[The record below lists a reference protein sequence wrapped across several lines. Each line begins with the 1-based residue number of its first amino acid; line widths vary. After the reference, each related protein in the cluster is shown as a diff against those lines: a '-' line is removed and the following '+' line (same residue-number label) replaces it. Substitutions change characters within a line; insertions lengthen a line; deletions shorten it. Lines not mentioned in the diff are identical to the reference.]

1 MTTLIEDYALVGDMQ
16 TSCLI
21 SNKGSADWMC
31 LPTFESPAAFAAL
44 LGTEEHGSWQIRPR
58 TMATATRRYLP
69 DTLALETTWR
79 CSDGTVRVLD
89 FMPPRPAGSP
99 GNPQLI
105 RMVEGLAGK
114 VRMVSRARMRFSYG
128 QVDPRR
134 ERVPQTFGSTR
145 HLAVAGAD
153 AVWIDSSVEMT
164 DQDDHTT
171 RADFAIRE
179 GEKAAF
185 ALTWQPSHLDPPPYP
200 DPPQALADA
209 TRFWTD
215 WSARST
221 YTGPHSD
228 AVMRSL
234 ITLKALTY
242 APTGAIV
249 AAPTT
254 SLPEQLGGGRNWD
267 YRYTWLRDA
276 AITLAGLVRTGY
288 LDEARAWRGWLL
300 RAVAGDPSKLQI
312 MYGITGRRE
321 LTEGVLNLPGYE
333 NSRPVRVGNAAAHQL
348 QLDVYGEV
356 IETLYLGH
364 MYGLDHDAD
373 AHQLQIELINY
384 LERSWHEEDEGIWEV
399 RGPRRHFVHSKVMAW
414 VAVDR
419 VIKLVESG
427 DATGPVERWRRLRDA
442 IHHDVCTRGYDPQ
455 RNTFTQSYGS
465 IELDASLLLIP
476 QVGFL
481 PPTDKR
487 VIGTVEAI
495 QRELAT
501 PEGFVL
507 RYPTAGSDEGVDGLV
522 GDEGTFLACSFWMV
536 EALALIGR
544 REDAHALFAKLLGL
558 RNDVGLLA
566 EEYDSN
572 AKRQVGNFPQ
582 AFSHFA
588 LILAALRLDAAES
601 ASPTRRV
608 FAAVSAN

>member
-1 MTTLIEDYALVGDMQ
+1 VTLIEDYALVGDMQ

-21 SNKGSADWMC
+21 SNMGSADWMC
-31 LPTFESPAAFAAL
+31 LPDFESPAAFAAL
-44 LGTEEHGSWQIRPR
+44 LGSEEHGSWQIRPSG
-58 TMATATRRYLP
+58 TATATRRYLP
-69 DTLALETTWR
+69 DTLVLETTWHR
-79 CSDGTVRVLD
+79 PDGTVRVLD

-99 GNPQLI
+99 SNPQLI
-105 RMVEGLAGK
+105 RIVEGLAGEM
-114 VRMVSRARMRFSYG
+114 RMGSRARIRFSYG
-128 QVDPRR
+128 KVDPRR

-164 DQDDHTT
+164 EQDDHTT
-171 RADFAIRE
+171 RADFTIRE

-185 ALTWQPSHLDPPPYP
+185 ALTWQPSHLTPPPYP

-221 YTGPHSD
+221 YTGPHSE

-321 LTEGVLNLPGYE
+321 LTEGLLNLPGYE

-356 IETLYLGH
+356 IETLHLGH
-364 MYGLDHDAD
+364 TYGLDRDDD

-384 LERSWHEEDEGIWEV
+384 LERSWREEDEGIWEV

-419 VIKLVESG
+419 MIKLVEWG
-427 DATGPVERWRRLRDA
+427 DATGPLERWRRLRDA
-442 IHHDVCTRGYDPQ
+442 IHHDVCIHGYDPQ

-465 IELDASLLLIP
+465 PELDASLLLIP

-501 PEGFVL
+501 AEGFVL
-507 RYPTAGSDEGVDGLV
+507 RYPTAGNTTGVDGLV

-536 EALALIGR
+536 EALTLIDR
-544 REDAHALFAKLLGL
+544 RKEADALFGKLLSL

-566 EEYDSN
+566 EEYDTN
-572 AKRQVGNFPQ
+572 AKRQLGNFPQ
-582 AFSHFA
+582 AFSHIA

-601 ASPTRRV
+601 ASPTRHV
-608 FAAVSAN
+608 LAATSR

>member
-1 MTTLIEDYALVGDMQ
+1 MTNLIEDYALVGDMQ

-31 LPTFESPAAFAAL
+31 LPDFESPAAFAAL
-44 LGTEEHGSWQIRPR
+44 LGTEEHGSWQIRPEG
-58 TMATATRRYLP
+58 TATASRRYLP
-69 DTLALETTWR
+69 DTLVLETIWR
-79 CSDGTVRVLD
+79 RPDGTVRVLD
-89 FMPPRPAGSP
+89 FMTPRPAGSP

-105 RMVEGLAGK
+105 RIVEGLAGK

-134 ERVPQTFGSTR
+134 ERVHQTFGTTR

-153 AVWIDSSVEMT
+153 AVWIDSSVEMA
-164 DQDDHTT
+164 DLDDHTSC
-171 RADFAIRE
+171 ADFAVRE

-185 ALTWQPSHLDPPPYP
+185 ALTWQPSHLVPPPYP
-200 DPPQALADA
+200 DPPQALAEA
-209 TRFWTD
+209 IRFWTD

-221 YTGPHSD
+221 YTGPHSE

-242 APTGAIV
+242 AATGAIV

-254 SLPEQLGGGRNWD
+254 SLPEQLGGARNWD

-321 LTEGVLNLPGYE
+321 LTEGVLDLPGYE

-364 MYGLDHDAD
+364 KYGLDHDDD
-373 AHQLQIELINY
+373 AHQLQIELIDY
-384 LERSWHEEDEGIWEV
+384 LERSWTQEDEGIWEV

-419 VIKLVESG
+419 MIKLVESG
-427 DATGPVERWRRLRDA
+427 DAAGPVERWRRLRAA
-442 IHHDVCTRGYDPQ
+442 IHDDVCTRGYDPQ

-465 IELDASLLLIP
+465 AELDASLLLIP

-481 PPTDKR
+481 PPTDER
-487 VIGTVEAI
+487 VVGTVEAI
-495 QRELAT
+495 QHELAT
-501 PEGFVL
+501 PEGFVR
-507 RYPTAGSDEGVDGLV
+507 RYPTAGSDEGVDGLA

-536 EALALIGR
+536 EALTLIGR
-544 REDAHALFAKLLGL
+544 HEEAHALFAKLLGL

-588 LILAALRLDAAES
+588 MLLAALRLDAAES
-601 ASPTRRV
+601 AAPTRRV
-608 FAAVSAN
+608 LAVTSR

>member
-21 SNKGSADWMC
+21 SNMGSADWMC
-31 LPTFESPAAFAAL
+31 LPDFESPAAFAAL
-44 LGTEEHGSWQIRPR
+44 LGTPEHGSWQIRPLG
-58 TMATATRRYLP
+58 MATASRRYLP
-69 DTLALETTWR
+69 DTLVLETTWR
-79 CSDGTVRVLD
+79 RSDGTARVLD

-99 GNPQLI
+99 GSPQLI
-105 RMVEGLAGK
+105 RIVEGLAGK

-153 AVWIDSSVEMT
+153 AVWMDSSVEMT

-171 RADFAIRE
+171 RADFVIRE
-179 GEKAAF
+179 GERVAF
-185 ALTWQPSHLDPPPYP
+185 ALTWQPSHLAPPPYP
-200 DPPQALADA
+200 DPPKALADA
-209 TRFWTD
+209 TQFWTD

-221 YTGPHSD
+221 YTGPHSE

-254 SLPEQLGGGRNWD
+254 SLPEQLGGARNWD

-364 MYGLDHDAD
+364 KYGLDHDDD
-373 AHQLQIELINY
+373 AHQLQIALINY
-384 LERSWHEEDEGIWEV
+384 LERSWCEEDEGIWEV

-419 VIKLVESG
+419 MIKLVESG

-442 IHHDVCTRGYDPQ
+442 IHHDVCTRGYDSQ

-507 RYPTAGSDEGVDGLV
+507 RYPTSGSDEGVDGLV

-536 EALALIGR
+536 EALTLIGR
-544 REDAHALFAKLLGL
+544 HEDARALFAKLLDL

-601 ASPTRRV
+601 DSASRRV
-608 FAAVSAN
+608 LAAVSAN

>member
-1 MTTLIEDYALVGDMQ
+1 MTNLIEDYALVGDMQ

-31 LPTFESPAAFAAL
+31 LPDFESPAAFAAL
-44 LGTEEHGSWQIRPR
+44 LGTEEHGSWQIRPEG
-58 TMATATRRYLP
+58 TATSSRRYLP
-69 DTLALETTWR
+69 DTLVLETIWR
-79 CSDGTVRVLD
+79 GPDGTVRVLD
-89 FMPPRPAGSP
+89 FMTPRPAGSP

-105 RMVEGLAGK
+105 RIVEGLAGK

-134 ERVPQTFGSTR
+134 ERVRQTFGTTR

-153 AVWIDSSVEMT
+153 AVWIDSSVEMA
-164 DQDDHTT
+164 DLDDHTSC
-171 RADFAIRE
+171 ADFAVRE

-185 ALTWQPSHLDPPPYP
+185 ALTWQPSHLVPPPYP
-200 DPPQALADA
+200 DPPQALAEA
-209 TRFWTD
+209 IRFWTD

-221 YTGPHSD
+221 YTGPHRE

-242 APTGAIV
+242 AATGAIV

-254 SLPEQLGGGRNWD
+254 SLPEQLGGARNWD

-333 NSRPVRVGNAAAHQL
+333 NSCPVRVGNAAAHQL

-364 MYGLDHDAD
+364 KYGLDHDDD
-373 AHQLQIELINY
+373 AHQLQIELIDY
-384 LERSWHEEDEGIWEV
+384 LERSWTQEDEGIWEV

-419 VIKLVESG
+419 MIKLVESG
-427 DATGPVERWRRLRDA
+427 DATGPVERWRRLRAA

-465 IELDASLLLIP
+465 AELDASLLLIP

-487 VIGTVEAI
+487 VIGAVEAI
-495 QRELAT
+495 QHELAT
-501 PEGFVL
+501 PEGFVR
-507 RYPTAGSDEGVDGLV
+507 RYPTAGSDEGVDGLA

-536 EALALIGR
+536 EALTLIGR
-544 REDAHALFAKLLGL
+544 HEEAHALFTKLLGL

-588 LILAALRLDAAES
+588 MLLAALRLDAAES
-601 ASPTRRV
+601 AAPTRRAL
-608 FAAVSAN
+608 AATSR